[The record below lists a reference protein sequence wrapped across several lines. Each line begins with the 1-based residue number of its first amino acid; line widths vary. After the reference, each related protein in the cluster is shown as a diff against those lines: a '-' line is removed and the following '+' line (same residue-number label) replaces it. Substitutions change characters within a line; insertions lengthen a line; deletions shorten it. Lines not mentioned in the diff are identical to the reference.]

1 MSVIKT
7 PCLDK
12 EQKLQVEALI
22 KEVQVFD
29 GTHRIPYLSNNLNF
43 DQEMPAFFL
52 AYEKNQLVGLLTVYA
67 DVPDEAELA
76 IMVHP
81 NYRRLGYVKELF
93 HVFRET
99 MQEYQLSFTVMSE
112 RAFLAKHPDVLA
124 NLGMTV
130 EDDFEYWLSRQR
142 KAYLLE
148 KRDDLSV
155 TKASR
160 EHLEAIADFQAKAFG
175 EPHEVTLRYAKE
187 ALVDETGKLY
197 IVMKDDEVVASCT
210 VDFSTTYNYLYGLVV
225 AEGYRGQGIGTYFMK
240 VLVNS
245 LLAEN
250 EKAFQ
255 IAVESDNLAAKRL
268 YESLG
273 FEEQTQVVYAK
284 VTDASKLWEF

>member
-1 MSVIKT
+1 MR
-7 PCLDK
+7 
-12 EQKLQVEALI
+12 
-22 KEVQVFD
+22 
-29 GTHRIPYLSNNLNF
+29 RINLG
-43 DQEMPAFFL
+43 
-52 AYEKNQLVGLLTVYA
+52 VLTVYA
-67 DVPDEAELA
+67 DEPDEAELA
-76 IMVHP
+76 ILVHP
-81 NYRRLGYVKELF
+81 NYRRLGYARELF
-93 HVFRET
+93 RVFRET
-99 MQEYQLSFTVMSE
+99 MKEYQLSFTVMSE

-124 NLGMTV
+124 NLGMTL

-155 TKASR
+155 IKASR

-175 EPHEVTLRYAKE
+175 DPYEVALRYAKE
-187 ALVDETGKLY
+187 ALVDETEKLY
-197 IVMKDDEVVASCT
+197 IVMKDDKVVASCT

-268 YESLG
+268 YEKLG

-284 VTDASKLWEF
+284 